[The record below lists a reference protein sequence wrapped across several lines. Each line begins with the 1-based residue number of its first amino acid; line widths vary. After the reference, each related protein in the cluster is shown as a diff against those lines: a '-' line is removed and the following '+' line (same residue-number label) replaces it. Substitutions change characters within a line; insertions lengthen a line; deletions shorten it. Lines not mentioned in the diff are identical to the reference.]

1 VVGNV
6 YALSKRAAEI
16 MSEGRPPGCWVSSTL
31 LKRVTEEAKAE
42 DKGRAAGLERA
53 ARTVAILRGL
63 GYAGAYIGGT
73 HDADQI
79 AWIIRRGAEIAPD
92 WEDYARELRYP
103 PKNAFY
109 LYQGQTQAPRPL
121 GLVPNMLNL
130 AGRLFPVRT
139 ETVWRRA
146 LRRISEW
153 VDARPGV
160 ESALEKFETA
170 VKVPMFGC
178 QTCGNCVLGDMEYV
192 CPETCPKQI
201 RNGPCGGTDKG
212 MCEVIPGKLCIWVR
226 VYERAKSGDEL
237 ELLGVYIPP
246 PDRSLEG
253 TSSWVNYFLDKD
265 VRPGYPG
272 KEEETVGR

>member
-1 VVGNV
+1 
-6 YALSKRAAEI
+6 
-16 MSEGRPPGCWVSSTL
+16 
-31 LKRVTEEAKAE
+31 
-42 DKGRAAGLERA
+42 
-53 ARTVAILRGL
+53 
-63 GYAGAYIGGT
+63 
-73 HDADQI
+73 
-79 AWIIRRGAEIAPD
+79 
-92 WEDYARELRYP
+92 
-103 PKNAFY
+103 
-109 LYQGQTQAPRPL
+109 
-121 GLVPNMLNL
+121 MLNL